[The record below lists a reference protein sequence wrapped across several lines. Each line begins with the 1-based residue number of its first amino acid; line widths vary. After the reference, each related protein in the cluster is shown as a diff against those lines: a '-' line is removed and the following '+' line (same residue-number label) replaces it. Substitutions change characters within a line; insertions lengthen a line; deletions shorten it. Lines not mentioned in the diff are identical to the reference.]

1 MIYKMYKTI
10 KKKSSLFNLK
20 VSLLFIAKY
29 KNELKKRMPAMAV
42 IWGIQKMEIIKNR
55 ISFSM
60 IDFFFIARIIY

>member
-1 MIYKMYKTI
+1 MYKTI